1 MSLVLTRI
9 QNVLAN
15 GNLDKNEYR
24 ASRYGA
30 LDAFMAQS
38 NDPSGILTD
47 DMREKARM
55 SNGSSLI
62 STVIDYDGGISISH
76 DRPLTIAD
84 SENTSRHLQIN
95 FATYSFGFTM
105 APAMY
110 MNNEIKYQE
119 DFQKKLMKYVYKL
132 AQVLDEAALAAI
144 AAAKTTVIGNPLL
157 YDATGNVIN
166 AKWTERE
173 NILGDL
179 EVIMGANDFYAPL
192 DIVGDA
198 GIESIVKKLAQHGLY
213 NDVNKANEYAGKQF
227 FFTNNIAKG
236 AYTTSSASGAAFIN
250 AATWKGQPNGLSA
263 QQANETY
270 PNPTALTP
278 VAAGTN
284 LYGRGY
290 AIAKGSLGMLTRV
303 ERDCILG
310 TRSGDGHEW
319 GVATLPL
326 LNLPVGTYFYDSVGN
341 FSAIGGAG
349 TADMVRTRKEHYG
362 FAVDIAF
369 VTAYNSDP
377 THNASPILAFNISSE
392 DASYAKPVFVVN
404 QAAAAAGGGD

>member
-9 QNVLAN
+9 QNVLAQSN
-15 GNLDKNEYR
+15 VDKYEYR

-30 LDAFMAQS
+30 LSAFMSQS
-38 NDPSGILTD
+38 NDPGGILTD
-47 DMREKARM
+47 DIKEKART
-55 SNGSSLI
+55 STGKSLLT
-62 STVIDYDGGISISH
+62 TVIDYDGGISISH
-76 DRPLTIAD
+76 DRPLVITD

-95 FATYSFGFTM
+95 FATYSFGFTI

-110 MNNEIKYQE
+110 MNNEIGIQR
-119 DFQKKLMKYVYKL
+119 DFQTKLMKYVYKL

-144 AAAKTTVIGNPLL
+144 AAGKTTVINNSLL
-157 YDATGNVIN
+157 YDKTGNIIN

-198 GIESIVKKLAQHGLY
+198 GIESVVKKLAQHGLY
-213 NDVNKANEYAGKQF
+213 NDVNKANEYAGKTF
-227 FFTNNIAKG
+227 HFTNNIAKG
-236 AYTTSSASGAAFIN
+236 AYATSSASGAAFVN
-250 AATWKGQPNGLSA
+250 ASTWKGQPTNSK
-263 QQANETY
+263 QANDESY
-270 PNPTALTP
+270 AAATALPAVT
-278 VAAGTN
+278 AGSN
-284 LYGRGY
+284 LYARGY
-290 AIAKGSLGMLTRV
+290 AISKGSLGMLTRF
-303 ERDCILG
+303 ERDCLLG
-310 TRSGDGHEW
+310 TVSGDGHEW
-319 GVATLPL
+319 GIATLPL
-326 LNLPVGTYFYDSVGN
+326 LGLPVGTYFYDSVGD
-341 FSAIGGAG
+341 FSSIGGAG

-377 THNASPILAFNISSE
+377 THNASPILSFNISSE

-404 QAAAAAGGGD
+404 QSAGE

>member
-9 QNVLAN
+9 QNVLAQSN
-15 GNLDKNEYR
+15 VDKYEYR

-30 LDAFMAQS
+30 LSAFMSQS
-38 NDPSGILTD
+38 KDPGGILTD
-47 DMREKARM
+47 DIKEKART
-55 SNGSSLI
+55 SIGKSLLT
-62 STVIDYDGGISISH
+62 TVIDYDGGISISH
-76 DRPLTIAD
+76 DRPLVITD

-95 FATYSFGFTM
+95 FATYSFGFTI

-110 MNNEIKYQE
+110 MNNEIGIQR
-119 DFQKKLMKYVYKL
+119 DFQTKLMKYVYKL

-144 AAAKTTVIGNPLL
+144 AAGKTTVINNSLL
-157 YDATGNVIN
+157 YDKTGNIIN

-198 GIESIVKKLAQHGLY
+198 GIESVVKRLAQHGLY
-213 NDVNKANEYAGKQF
+213 NDVNKANEYAGKTF
-227 FFTNNIAKG
+227 HFTNNIAKG
-236 AYTTSSASGAAFIN
+236 AYATSSASGAAFVN
-250 AATWKGQPNGLSA
+250 ASTWKGQPTNSK
-263 QQANETY
+263 QANDESY
-270 PNPTALTP
+270 AAATALPAVT
-278 VAAGTN
+278 AGSN
-284 LYGRGY
+284 LYARGY
-290 AIAKGSLGMLTRV
+290 AISKGSLGMLTRF
-303 ERDCILG
+303 ERDCLLG
-310 TRSGDGHEW
+310 TVSGDGHEW
-319 GVATLPL
+319 GIATLPL
-326 LNLPVGTYFYDSVGN
+326 LGLPVGTYFYDSVGD
-341 FSAIGGAG
+341 FSSIGGAG

-377 THNASPILAFNISSE
+377 THNASPILSFNISSE

-404 QAAAAAGGGD
+404 QSAGE